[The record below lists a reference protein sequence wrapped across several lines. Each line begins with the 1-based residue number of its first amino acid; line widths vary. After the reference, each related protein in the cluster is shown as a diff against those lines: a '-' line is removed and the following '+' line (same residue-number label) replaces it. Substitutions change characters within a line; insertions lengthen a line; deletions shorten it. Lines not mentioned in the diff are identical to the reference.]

1 MGRDCRNYGLIWHR
15 RRRLGAKTKSRMF
28 AFCPDGRLTTVSRA
42 VVIGGSNDA
51 ASEQQVPLRLRR
63 FGMTSLRNGA
73 NRRAEV
79 EWSDW
84 AGGDARRSTS
94 VSERSILEKAPSGA
108 IGARPAYQVK

>member
-51 ASEQQVPLRLRR
+51 ASEQQVPLRLRW

-73 NRRAEV
+73 NR
-79 EWSDW
+79 
-84 AGGDARRSTS
+84 GG
-94 VSERSILEKAPSGA
+94 SGVVRLGGRGRPPLHKRL
-108 IGARPAYQVK
+108 GAQPLGEGAFWGHW